1 MKGFKGIDCAE
12 IEDSSAGSFGCH
24 KTCTDSCSKDA
35 ATAAGRPSPAGHV
48 WSNDE
53 MVTCVQQCEGSCVAT
68 GIKPA
73 GAEKDDTALP
83 ESPDASLS
91 KAKKVAKASKA
102 WSGSI
107 FGKL

>member
-24 KTCTDSCSKDA
+24 KTCTDSCSKEA
-35 ATAAGRPSPAGHV
+35 ATSAARPSPVGHV
-48 WSNDE
+48 WTTDE
-53 MVTCVQQCEGSCVAT
+53 MATCVQQCEGSCIAT
-68 GIKPA
+68 GIKPPA
-73 GAEKDDTALP
+73 GAEAEPGFLP
-83 ESPDASLS
+83 SEPDASVS
-91 KAKKVAKASKA
+91 KAKKASKA